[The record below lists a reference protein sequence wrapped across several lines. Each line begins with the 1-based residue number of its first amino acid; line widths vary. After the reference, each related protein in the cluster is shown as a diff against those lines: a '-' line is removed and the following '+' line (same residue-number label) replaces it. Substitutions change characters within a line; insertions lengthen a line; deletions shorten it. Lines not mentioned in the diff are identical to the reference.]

1 MKKTFRYSL
10 LLAGIASFMTF
21 GLAACSGKTLDYRNS
36 EVVNG
41 ALYAKGANQPFT
53 GMATNLPN
61 TLVLDKPAFM
71 VFSDTTA
78 QALVTSLTL
87 ASPPTSRDAI
97 INRLGG
103 VIRQASLGGF
113 PSDADDVTV
122 FCDAPFTDGV
132 PDGKVQCKS
141 AQMESVV
148 LEATFAEGKLDGK
161 LTSYTFDGG
170 KQNALVT
177 ATFRNGLPDG
187 EEDIYSPSTH
197 RVVHT
202 LTWSSG
208 MLSGIE
214 EVLDENDGSKLQ
226 ESSNLN
232 GKTDGDFTR
241 WAPGGKQVIDK
252 GTYANGAPDGLEEGF
267 DPDTGGKI
275 VEFHWSS
282 GKLTGEAKKWDPQ
295 GNLVALKT
303 YENGF
308 LATTSDEQETR
319 FAYGQD
325 PNHPAVYVP
334 LPTAAKP
341 STAARA
347 DSAQPAQTAA
357 PANTPPAPGQSAS
370 QPGNT
375 VVAGNP
381 ASDGPTVKRCGWIE
395 NNLPSSL
402 TLKDRN
408 GTWDLTNAEGIDS
421 APATD
426 KGQSCGCLTVVSDK
440 TTMHVLKVSGGKLSP
455 LSACQGD
462 ATLN

>member
-1 MKKTFRYSL
+1 MKTFRYHL

-53 GMATNLPN
+53 GTATNLPN
-61 TLVLDKPAFM
+61 TIVLNKPAFM
-71 VFSDTTA
+71 AFSETSVR
-78 QALVTSLTL
+78 ALLTSLTL

-97 INRLGG
+97 INRVAG
-103 VIRQASLGGF
+103 VIRAASLGGF
-113 PSDADDVTV
+113 TNDADDVTV
-122 FCDAPFTDGV
+122 FCDAPVTDGAL
-132 PDGKVQCKS
+132 DGKVQCKS
-141 AQMESVV
+141 AQLESVV
-148 LEATFAEGKLDGK
+148 LETTFAGGKLEGK
-161 LTSYTFDGG
+161 LTSYTIDGG
-170 KQNALVT
+170 KQNPLVT

-187 EEDIYSPSTH
+187 EEEIYSPNTH

-208 MLSGIE
+208 ALSGVE

-226 ESSNLN
+226 EASYLN
-232 GKTDGDFTR
+232 GKRNGDFTV
-241 WAPGGKQVIDK
+241 WAPGGKQVVDK
-252 GTYANGAPDGLEEGF
+252 GTYTDGNLDGLEEGF

-275 VEFHWSS
+275 VELHWSN
-282 GKLTGEAKKWDPQ
+282 GKLIGEAKKWDAQ

-303 YENGF
+303 YESGF

-334 LPTAAKP
+334 LSAAATATR
-341 STAARA
+341 SDTG
-347 DSAQPAQTAA
+347 QPAQVVTSVSTPAAAA
-357 PANTPPAPGQSAS
+357 PERPIS

-375 VVAGNP
+375 ANASSP
-381 ASDGPTVKRCGWIE
+381 ANDGPTVKRCGWIE

-402 TLKDRN
+402 SLKDRD
-408 GTWDLTNAEGIDS
+408 GTWDLTNAEGLEN
-421 APATD
+421 APATG
-426 KGQSCGCLTVVSDK
+426 KGDSCGCMTVVSDK
-440 TTMHVLKVSGGKLSP
+440 ASMRILTISGGKLSP
-455 LSACQGD
+455 VSTCQKD
-462 ATLN
+462 AMLN